1 MAIICLLIVIVSALM
16 TNLHGLP
23 IPTNLSR
30 RQRSFD
36 EIGIEDQNIILNAMR
51 TLESLTAVN
60 NVPCVQFREKVDS
73 DGEYFIIIENGIGC
87 SSYVGRHTGLK
98 LNRTVT
104 LQNPGC
110 LRTGTIMHELLHI
123 LGFYHEQ
130 SRSDR
135 DDYVRIIWENIEPGM
150 EYNFYKADTSDADN
164 LNTPYDFSS
173 IMHYGRKYFSVNGA
187 DTLEALNS
195 SIAFGQR
202 VTLSSYDIQAI
213 QTFYGCSEPITIS
226 TTTTTTT
233 ATKTTT
239 TTTKTTT
246 TITTTETTTTTTTET
261 TTTTT
266 TETTTTTTTQTTTTT
281 VTEITTTTTIETTLE
296 TTTTTTTET
305 TTTTTTETTTA
316 KRSNIHTPRTK
327 AFTMK
332 KLRKD

>member
-1 MAIICLLIVIVSALM
+1 
-16 TNLHGLP
+16 
-23 IPTNLSR
+23 
-30 RQRSFD
+30 
-36 EIGIEDQNIILNAMR
+36 
-51 TLESLTAVN
+51 
-60 NVPCVQFREKVDS
+60 
-73 DGEYFIIIENGIGC
+73 
-87 SSYVGRHTGLK
+87 
-98 LNRTVT
+98 
-104 LQNPGC
+104 
-110 LRTGTIMHELLHI
+110 
-123 LGFYHEQ
+123 
-130 SRSDR
+130 
-135 DDYVRIIWENIEPGM
+135 M

-202 VTLSSYDIQAI
+202 GTLSSYDIQAI

-266 TETTTTTTTQTTTTT
+266 TETTT
-281 VTEITTTTTIETTLE
+281 I
-296 TTTTTTTET
+296 
-305 TTTTTTETTTA
+305 
-316 KRSNIHTPRTK
+316 
-327 AFTMK
+327 
-332 KLRKD
+332 